1 MEIQRVWAAYFSPT
15 GTTEKIVTH
24 LAEHLAKPIEH
35 PVLYF
40 DFTLPPARQEAK
52 RFLKSDLVVFGVPV
66 YAGRVPN
73 VLLKYLN
80 TLEGNGAQAVPV
92 VLFGNRNYDEALKEL
107 RNLLELR
114 GFQTVA
120 AGAFVGEHAFSYTL
134 GKGRPDYA
142 DLSVASE
149 FARRI
154 FAVLRTGQ
162 VISPVR
168 LDNEGP
174 LGGYYQPR
182 DQDGNP
188 IDIRKVRP
196 KTRDTCTDCGYC
208 AQICP
213 MGSIDPADVRN
224 LSTSASNAEPASKN
238 VPWRPGTTTTR
249 ATYTTSTIWRRPTP
263 DGRSPPY
270 SSERPLRRS
279 WVWPARFFPQY
290 PWRLRAPLP
299 EVQSSFQTQAKRS
312 PAFWAG
318 ERFAG
323 HARLRWAPEGGQPAI
338 AVVHNRLFCPSA
350 ARLIRPIA

>member
-1 MEIQRVWAAYFSPT
+1 MNITAMYFSGT
-15 GTTEKIVTH
+15 GTTKKVTAAIADELTEIKISQDETAAGENPGSIKAGIK
-24 LAEHLAKPIEH
+24 LWQRAADI
-35 PVLYF
+35 
-40 DFTLPPARQEAK
+40 DFTPPAARREIY
-52 RFLKSDLVVFGVPV
+52 RFTPDDLVVFGVPV

-224 LSTSASNAEPASKN
+224 FINICIKCGACIKKCPVEARYYDDESYLYHKHDLETTYARRAEPT
-238 VPWRPGTTTTR
+238 VF
-249 ATYTTSTIWRRPTP
+249 
-263 DGRSPPY
+263 
-270 SSERPLRRS
+270 
-279 WVWPARFFPQY
+279 V
-290 PWRLRAPLP
+290 
-299 EVQSSFQTQAKRS
+299 
-312 PAFWAG
+312 
-318 ERFAG
+318 
-323 HARLRWAPEGGQPAI
+323 
-338 AVVHNRLFCPSA
+338 
-350 ARLIRPIA
+350 

>member
-24 LAEHLAKPIEH
+24 IAEHLAKPIEH

-52 RFLKSDLVVFGVPV
+52 RCLKSDLVVFGVPV

-224 LSTSASNAEPASKN
+224 FINICIKCGACIKKCPVEARYYDDESYLYHKHDLETTYARRAEPT
-238 VPWRPGTTTTR
+238 VF
-249 ATYTTSTIWRRPTP
+249 
-263 DGRSPPY
+263 
-270 SSERPLRRS
+270 
-279 WVWPARFFPQY
+279 V
-290 PWRLRAPLP
+290 
-299 EVQSSFQTQAKRS
+299 
-312 PAFWAG
+312 
-318 ERFAG
+318 
-323 HARLRWAPEGGQPAI
+323 
-338 AVVHNRLFCPSA
+338 
-350 ARLIRPIA
+350 

>member
-196 KTRDTCTDCGYC
+196 RPGTPAPTAATAPRSVRWAPSTRRTCG
-208 AQICP
+208 I
-213 MGSIDPADVRN
+213 

-279 WVWPARFFPQY
+279 
-290 PWRLRAPLP
+290 
-299 EVQSSFQTQAKRS
+299 
-312 PAFWAG
+312 
-318 ERFAG
+318 
-323 HARLRWAPEGGQPAI
+323 
-338 AVVHNRLFCPSA
+338 
-350 ARLIRPIA
+350 